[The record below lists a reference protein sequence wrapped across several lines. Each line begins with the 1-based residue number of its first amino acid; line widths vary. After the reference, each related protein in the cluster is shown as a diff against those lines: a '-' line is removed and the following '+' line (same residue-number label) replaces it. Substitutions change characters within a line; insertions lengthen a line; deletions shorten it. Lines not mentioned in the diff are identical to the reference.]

1 MANDDGADTSFGH
14 AVNPQGIPKKCP
26 HCKACPLVTRVD
38 NYSAIWHDGDV
49 VCDKCGGFIRS
60 YDAG

>member
-1 MANDDGADTSFGH
+1 MMSSDDPPTSSIGQ
-14 AVNPQGIPKKCP
+14 AVNPVGIPEKCP
-26 HCKACPLVTRVD
+26 HCKKPLVTRVD
-38 NYSAIWHDGDV
+38 NYSAMWHDGDV